1 MIYNDIFFLSF
12 VNICDKIIKLLFYQ
26 RFELFYFILF
36 FQEKLINKSN
46 TVMDGKIKK
55 ERKKHPREG
64 ANPLSILTF
73 A

>member
-1 MIYNDIFFLSF
+1 MIFFFFFIIFF
-12 VNICDKIIKLLFYQ
+12 VNICNKIIKLLYR

-46 TVMDGKIKK
+46 VIMDGKIKK

>member
-1 MIYNDIFFLSF
+1 MRDL
-12 VNICDKIIKLLFYQ
+12 
-26 RFELFYFILF
+26 FELFYFILF

-46 TVMDGKIKK
+46 IVMDGKIKK

>member
-1 MIYNDIFFLSF
+1 MNIY
-12 VNICDKIIKLLFYQ
+12 DKIIKYYLYH
-26 RFELFYFILF
+26 RDSNYFILF
-36 FQEKLINKSN
+36 YFVLFFQDKYSKVINKSN
-46 TVMDGKIKK
+46 AIMDGKIKR